1 MAERTNNK
9 IGDQFCGISLMVKL
23 EFSKLL
29 SSVRFRYPAQFFINK
44 KESGMSVVPIRKQV
58 LVAQIARKTVSSG
71 GIIIENARSV
81 SDNETA
87 RVLAIGSEV
96 TEVAVGDE
104 VLLDWS
110 KGNPVTIDGEQR
122 IVIKEEFIIAVL
134 ERD

>member
-1 MAERTNNK
+1 MTDN
-9 IGDQFCGISLMVKL
+9 IGIKPSRDK
-23 EFSKLL
+23 
-29 SSVRFRYPAQFFINK
+29 
-44 KESGMSVVPIRKQV
+44 V

>member
-1 MAERTNNK
+1 
-9 IGDQFCGISLMVKL
+9 
-23 EFSKLL
+23 
-29 SSVRFRYPAQFFINK
+29 
-44 KESGMSVVPIRKQV
+44 MSVAPIRKQV
-58 LVAQIARKTVSSG
+58 LVAQIARKTVSPG
-71 GIIIENARSV
+71 GIIIEGARSV

-122 IVIKEEFIIAVL
+122 VVIKEEFIIAIL